1 MCAYSIKIVYLQKII
16 NINFKKTGDM
26 VLQRWQSVY
35 LLVASILM
43 MVYAFVPIAELSLD
57 SATIELTMRGATGID
72 NVGYMWAF
80 FAVSVLVSLFS
91 LVTIFKYK
99 NLKLQKRMCL
109 ISGCLTVALLVSLMI
124 VVIMISCLSYSLTAY
139 NAIPVIA
146 VIMYYL
152 ADCGISK
159 DQKILSGYD
168 RIR

>member
-1 MCAYSIKIVYLQKII
+1 
-16 NINFKKTGDM
+16 M

-35 LLVASILM
+35 LFIAAVLM
-43 MVYAFVPIAELSLD
+43 MIYAFSPIAELTLD
-57 SATIELTMRGATGID
+57 SATVELTMRGATGIN

-99 NLKLQKRMCL
+99 NLKLQKKMCL
-109 ISGCLTVALLVSLMI
+109 IGGCLTVALLVSLMI
-124 VVIMISCLSYSLTAY
+124 VVIMTECLSYSITLF
-139 NAIPVIA
+139 NVIPVVAI
-146 VIMYYL
+146 IMFYL

-159 DQKILSGYD
+159 DQKILSSYD

>member
-1 MCAYSIKIVYLQKII
+1 
-16 NINFKKTGDM
+16 M

-35 LLVASILM
+35 LFIAAVLM
-43 MVYAFVPIAELSLD
+43 MVYAFSPIAELTLD
-57 SATIELTMRGATGID
+57 TAAVELTMRGATGID

-99 NLKLQKRMCL
+99 NLKLQKKMCL
-109 ISGCLTVALLVSLMI
+109 IGGCLTVALLVSLMI
-124 VVIMISCLSYSLTAY
+124 VVIMMECVSYSITLF
-139 NAIPVIA
+139 NIIPVAAI
-146 VIMYYL
+146 IMFYL

-159 DQKILSGYD
+159 DQKILSSYD